1 MTHSRETGVSWK
13 PELLAAA
20 QPPTRGGAAPRQEGG
35 MTHVLF
41 TNVRIF
47 DGTGALPYPGEVL
60 VQGNRISRVARGARA
75 LPTAGVTTVDGAGAT
90 LMPGLV
96 EAHTHFSWNDQPGLS
111 EIQRMPTEEHILW
124 CAHIAK
130 RYLDM
135 GFTSCIGA
143 ATAKPRLDV
152 VIRNAIDAA
161 QIPGPRYLAASQEI
175 TVPGGLGDETLPH
188 LPYPE
193 FSFGAIVNGADE
205 MRKTVRMFLKYGVD
219 TVKLNLSGEYIA
231 GLPAEFTPMTDEE
244 IAVAVKEAHV
254 RGKRV
259 SAHARSSESVK
270 QCVRHGI
277 EIIYHA
283 SFADEEALDMLEAK
297 KDRHF
302 VAPGIAW
309 LINTSYHAE
318 AWGISP
324 DAAKQMGYHRELE
337 IACET
342 LKKIHRRGI
351 RILPGGDYGFAWIKH
366 GTNAK
371 DLEYFVKYLGF
382 TPMESLLA
390 ATKLGGEIMMRGSEL
405 GQIREGHLADLLL
418 VDGDPLANIAVL
430 QDGARLLGVMKDGM
444 FHKDPQKGPARG
456 RFSRPAA

>member
-1 MTHSRETGVSWK
+1 
-13 PELLAAA
+13 
-20 QPPTRGGAAPRQEGG
+20 
-35 MTHVLF
+35 
-41 TNVRIF
+41 
-47 DGTGALPYPGEVL
+47 
-60 VQGNRISRVARGARA
+60 
-75 LPTAGVTTVDGAGAT
+75 
-90 LMPGLV
+90 MPGLV
-96 EAHTHFSWNDQPGLS
+96 EAHTHFSWNDQPGLGD
-111 EIQRMPTEEHILW
+111 IQRMPPEEHILW

-152 VIRNAIDAA
+152 VIRNAIDSG

-193 FSFGAIVNGADE
+193 FSFGAVVNGPEE

-244 IAVAVKEAHV
+244 IAVAVKEV
-254 RGKRV
+254 RTRGKRV
-259 SAHARSSESVK
+259 SAHARSAESVK

-283 SFADEEALDMLEAK
+283 SFADEEALDMLSAK

-309 LINTSYHAE
+309 LINTSYHA
-318 AWGISP
+318 APWGITP
-324 DAAKQMGYHRELE
+324 EAAKQMGYHRELE

-342 LKKIHRRGI
+342 LKKMHKRGI

-371 DLEYFVKYLGF
+371 DLEYLVKYVGLHADGGA
-382 TPMESLLA
+382 PVGDEARRPDHDAGPRAGRDQGGPPGRPPPGGRRSPGEPRGA
-390 ATKLGGEIMMRGSEL
+390 AGRGEAPRDH
-405 GQIREGHLADLLL
+405 EGRRLPQ
-418 VDGDPLANIAVL
+418 GPPEGP
-430 QDGARLLGVMKDGM
+430 GARPLQPDRRVRT
-444 FHKDPQKGPARG
+444 GPA
-456 RFSRPAA
+456 